1 MLDSI
6 IRFSVKNKLL
16 VALFVTGLIIWG
28 SFSLMNLPIDAVPD
42 ITNNQVQI
50 ITSAP
55 TQSALDIERLV
66 TFPIEQSMATI
77 PDIEEPWNK
86 CSCFQSKSV
95 QNKTGDV
102 FN

>member
-77 PDIEEPWNK
+77 PYIEEPWNK
-86 CSCFQSKSV
+86 CSCF
-95 QNKTGDV
+95 
-102 FN
+102 